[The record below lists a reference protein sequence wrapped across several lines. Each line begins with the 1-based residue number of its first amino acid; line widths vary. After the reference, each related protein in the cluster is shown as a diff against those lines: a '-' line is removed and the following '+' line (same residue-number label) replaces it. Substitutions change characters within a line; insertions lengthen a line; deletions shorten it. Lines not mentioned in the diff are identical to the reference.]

1 MEKGNSILTR
11 LSCTC
16 HLSNETIMQFLQM
29 KSQLNCTTV
38 SLYFH
43 TIKIQNSKCPGKDI
57 HWKKATKVCAFDCHL
72 QLISHT
78 PPQNQE
84 VKNGNCMG
92 GLLLSI
98 GLQVS
103 PLDAIVFLIENRLII
118 CWEVCNYW
126 NTLDFRKFENVSDCA
141 YTLTCSC
148 I

>member
-1 MEKGNSILTR
+1 MPISLPVVSCYIQRMEKGNSILTR

-38 SLYFH
+38 SFYFH
-43 TIKIQNSKCPGKDI
+43 TVKIQNSKCSGKYI
-57 HWKKATKVCAFDCHL
+57 HWKEATKVCAFDCHL

-78 PPQNQE
+78 PQKQK

-98 GLQVS
+98 GLQVN
-103 PLDAIVFLIENRLII
+103 LLAAIVLLIENRLII
-118 CWEVCNYW
+118 C
-126 NTLDFRKFENVSDCA
+126 FS
-141 YTLTCSC
+141 SP
-148 I
+148 

>member
-1 MEKGNSILTR
+1 MPISLPVVSCYSQRMEKGNSRLTR

-29 KSQLNCTTV
+29 KPQLNCTTV
-38 SLYFH
+38 SFYFH
-43 TIKIQNSKCPGKDI
+43 TVKIQNSKCPGKCI
-57 HWKKATKVCAFDCHL
+57 HWKEATKVCAFDCHL

-78 PPQNQE
+78 PQKQK

-103 PLDAIVFLIENRLII
+103 LLDAIVFLIENRLII
-118 CWEVCNYW
+118 
-126 NTLDFRKFENVSDCA
+126 FFPSP
-141 YTLTCSC
+141 
-148 I
+148 